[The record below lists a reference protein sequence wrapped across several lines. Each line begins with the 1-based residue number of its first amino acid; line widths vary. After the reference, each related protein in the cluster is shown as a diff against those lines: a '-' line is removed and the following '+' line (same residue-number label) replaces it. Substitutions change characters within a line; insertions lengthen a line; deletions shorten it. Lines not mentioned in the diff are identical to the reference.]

1 MSETKRDWR
10 WLPLWAPTFAV
21 LVALLAAVVPAAFY
35 LGGGLARLDQGVADL
50 KAGQARLESLFDEL
64 REELRADLR
73 ENRAAMSEV
82 QASVAD
88 VRERV
93 SALEAGQG

>member
-1 MSETKRDWR
+1 MSETKRDWG

-21 LVALLAAVVPAAFY
+21 LVALLVAVVPASFY
-35 LGGGLARLDQGVADL
+35 LGGKLARLDEGVADL
-50 KAGQARLESLFDEL
+50 KAGQVRLESLFDGL

-82 QASVAD
+82 QASVAE

-93 SALEAGQG
+93 ATLEARQG